1 MRILLAIAVIAALA
15 WWVSGIRTPT
25 RPKPEPIAQTPTDS
39 TPSTPSASS
48 AATFD
53 GAITNRL
60 NHLPPAMRAEVL
72 RTLGMP
78 DPGRPGSSGVG
89 RTPASRPSDGFGR
102 GAQPAPGRGL
112 DRERLDRLPPDVRR
126 QVLIAWGEA
135 NHP

>member
-25 RPKPEPIAQTPTDS
+25 GPKPEPIAQAPTAS
-39 TPSTPSASS
+39 APSTLSVSTNDRAM
-48 AATFD
+48 
-53 GAITNRL
+53 TNRL
-60 NHLPPAMRAEVL
+60 HLLPPAMRAEVL

-78 DPGRPGSSGVG
+78 DPGGPGSSGMG
-89 RTPASRPSDGFGR
+89 RTPAPRSFDGFGR
-102 GAQPAPGRGL
+102 RARPAPVQGL